1 MLVYNILL
9 ALSVV
14 TNSGLDENARG
25 TVKGYKNGNRYSL
38 AVATIHQR
46 DTRGAL
52 LLLSIK
58 AAENFRDM
66 TAAAA
71 RDGFFL
77 GVVSAYRPHWKQ
89 HQLKRERGNLAAK
102 PGWSTHQ
109 QGVSIDIQG
118 TTRTIRGKKYRTIL
132 YWWMKRNAKNYG
144 FYNDVEGEPWHWT
157 YVGDGTPSKHIRK
170 KKVVTNPGDYI

>member
-1 MLVYNILL
+1 VLVCNILL
-9 ALSVV
+9 ALSVL
-14 TNSGLDENARG
+14 TNSAADESARG
-25 TVKGYKNGNRYSL
+25 TVRGYKSGTGYLL

-46 DTRGAL
+46 DLRGAP
-52 LLLSIK
+52 LLLSTK

-77 GVVSAYRPHWKQ
+77 GVISAYRPHWKQ
-89 HQLKRERGNLAAK
+89 RQLKRERGTLAAK

-109 QGVSIDIQG
+109 QGASIDIQR
-118 TTRTIRGKKYRTIL
+118 TTRTIKGKKYRTIL

-157 YVGDGTPSKHIRK
+157 YVENGAPKKHTRK
-170 KKVVTNPGDYI
+170 KKVATNPDDYI